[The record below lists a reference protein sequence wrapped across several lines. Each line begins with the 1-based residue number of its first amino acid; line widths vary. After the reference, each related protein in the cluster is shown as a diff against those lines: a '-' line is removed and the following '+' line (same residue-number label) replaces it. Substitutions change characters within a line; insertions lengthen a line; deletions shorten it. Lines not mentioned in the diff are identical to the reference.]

1 MRLRPV
7 LTGSAIYLGVLGA
20 GLGTA
25 MALAAILFLY
35 LVIGVVAA
43 IGTVTISRARF
54 SPRFEH
60 IFFALLLI
68 PIAAMYL
75 AFVEYFGDHSALR
88 LEVYG
93 VALFAGLGLLGLRL
107 PALLIIGYALHGA
120 WDLAHEAFLYL
131 GPAPGD
137 IRSVTAIPLAYGVF
151 CAAYDW
157 CMAGYFFTRQAAWR
171 H

>member
-1 MRLRPV
+1 V
-7 LTGSAIYLGVLGA
+7 VEVSAIYLGVLDA